1 MTYLW
6 AQNNIQ
12 NISMRLARK
21 NVQGILKINY
31 TKKAALNKYVF
42 SWALN
47 WATVG
52 ELRIYMGTAFHSV
65 GAATAKQ
72 GPLTVGFSVTH
83 IFLLGWVGV
92 VC

>member
-12 NISMRLARK
+12 NISMHLARK

-47 WATVG
+47 WETVG
-52 ELRIYMGTAFHSV
+52 GSMH
-65 GAATAKQ
+65 
-72 GPLTVGFSVTH
+72 
-83 IFLLGWVGV
+83 
-92 VC
+92 